1 MTFARLIGGIGA
13 ALLVIFLSTPALGQ
27 TSPNPETLLQ
37 RWAMVFSD
45 QHRQP
50 SGQTGTS
57 SNDLLQTTF
66 TTTFFA
72 MPMLSPRL
80 RDLTSDTDRPR
91 TQGIQASSRWLK
103 GAFMTEAEVAN
114 NAGWETGALGKPG
127 DTRDDVSK
135 RMARFA
141 LTGES
146 EKFRYGMMY
155 RTAGKA
161 FLNVPDQAVREVWG
175 EWKYGSTKFRS
186 AVGQLRNNVDADST
200 RSRLEQNY
208 GRVGLSWTKP
218 SWPEV
223 SLTYARSSLSSALD
237 PVGIAPQRTH
247 HNTVEGALAYAGRNW
262 NARVAS
268 TYAVS
273 SDVLRGGA
281 ESTTL
286 MQTFTALFR
295 PLNTITFAPTLAY
308 REEIQ
313 RWSGARIES
322 PTAALALH
330 YKQSPRLFMSATG
343 NYTNMR
349 SSDGLIDTEN
359 VSGKGLLAW
368 ELQRALTWNAILAF
382 EAGYNRVTNRA
393 TPTTDTEDISGLF
406 RLIVAS
412 L

>member
-1 MTFARLIGGIGA
+1 MVFTRLIGGIGA
-13 ALLVIFLSTPALGQ
+13 ALLVAFLSTPVLGQ

-37 RWAMVFSD
+37 RWAMVFSE

-50 SGQTGTS
+50 SGHMGTS
-57 SNDLLQTTF
+57 ASDLLQTTF
-66 TTTFFA
+66 KTTFFA
-72 MPMLSPRL
+72 MPALSPRL
-80 RDLTSDTDRPR
+80 RDMTSDTDRPR

-114 NAGWETGALGKPG
+114 NAGWEMGVLGKPG
-127 DTRDDVSK
+127 DTRDDDSK

-161 FLNVPDQAVREVWG
+161 FLNLPDQAVREVWG
-175 EWKYGSTKFRS
+175 EWKWGSTRFRS
-186 AVGQLRNNVDADST
+186 AIGQLWNNVDADST
-200 RSRLEQNY
+200 RSRLEQAY
-208 GRVGLSWTKP
+208 GRLGLSWTKP
-218 SWPEV
+218 SWPEL

-237 PVGIAPQRTH
+237 PVGIAPQRTQ
-247 HNTVEGALAYAGRNW
+247 HNTVEGALAYAGRSW

-268 TYAVS
+268 TYAAS
-273 SDVLRGGA
+273 SDLLRGGA

-286 MQTFTALFR
+286 MQTFTALFQ
-295 PLNTITFAPTLAY
+295 PLNTITIAPTLAY

-313 RWSGARIES
+313 QWSGVRIES

-330 YKQSPRLFMSATG
+330 YKQSHRLFMSATG

-359 VSGKGLLAW
+359 VSGKGLFAW
-368 ELQRALTWNAILAF
+368 ELERALTWNAILAF
-382 EAGYNRVTNRA
+382 EAGYNRVSNRA
-393 TPTTDTEDISGLF
+393 TPTTDIEDISGLF